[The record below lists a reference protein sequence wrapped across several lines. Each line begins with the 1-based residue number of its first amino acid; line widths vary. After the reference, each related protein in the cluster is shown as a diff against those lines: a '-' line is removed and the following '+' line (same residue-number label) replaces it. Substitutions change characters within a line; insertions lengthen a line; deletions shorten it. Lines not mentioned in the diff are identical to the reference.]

1 MAVCK
6 DPSLT
11 YLNGAGY
18 NVVRLPRAGIEP
30 MDILGRDQSIERL
43 GSLDQMWSSSRESP
57 AAKGP
62 LEAAGVSGQKTSE
75 LKLSIGLKLLSSTLG
90 ALGAARPEVSAAYS
104 RATKISFTFTDVK
117 AFVCDPL
124 QVGEYL
130 VDGDLATSNPVVRR
144 YFDDEDTAAFIITEV
159 LKSSAITV
167 TASNDQGTA
176 VTVDVPA
183 IQQTVGAKVSVNAA
197 ANSSGAVTYAGAE
210 LLTFG
215 FKCFG
220 IAYVNGQWQMYSAKP
235 SAALAFD
242 VPGAL
247 RGGAASPMLLG
258 DGRLIVR

>member
-18 NVVRLPRAGIEP
+18 NVVRLPRVGIEP
-30 MDILGRDQSIERL
+30 LDVLGRDQSIERL
-43 GSLDQMWSSSRESP
+43 GSLDQMWSSSRERP

-62 LEAAGVSGQKTSE
+62 LDAAGVSGQKTSE

-90 ALGAARPEVSAAYS
+90 ALGATVPEVSAAYS
-104 RATKISFTFTDVK
+104 RASKITFTLNDVK

-124 QVGEYL
+124 AVGEYL
-130 VDGDLATSNPVVRR
+130 AEGDLSSANPIVRR
-144 YFDDEDTAAFIITEV
+144 YFDDEDTAAFVITEV
-159 LKSSAITV
+159 LKSASFTV
-167 TASNDQGTA
+167 TASNDRGTA
-176 VTVDVPA
+176 VNVDVPA

-197 ANSSGAVTYAGAE
+197 SNGSGAVTYAGAE

-220 IAYVNGQWQMYSAKP
+220 IAYVNGQWQIHSAKP
-235 SAALAFD
+235 SAGLAFD
-242 VPGAL
+242 APGA
-247 RGGAASPMLLG
+247 GPASPMLLG
-258 DGRLIVR
+258 DGRLIIR